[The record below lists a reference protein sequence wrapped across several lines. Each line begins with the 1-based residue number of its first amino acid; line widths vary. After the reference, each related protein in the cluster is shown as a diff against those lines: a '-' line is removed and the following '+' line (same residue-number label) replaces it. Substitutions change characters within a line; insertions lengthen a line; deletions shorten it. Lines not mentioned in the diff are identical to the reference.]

1 MFVLLLLSMAVEVS
15 GAKVKAKRSVKENPK
30 PANTKETKETE
41 KIPAKSSSSSGFS
54 GNLLVV
60 PMDGSH
66 WVGIK
71 AIAQEMGR
79 RGHRVT
85 VVIPEISIRM
95 SPGKHYDTITF
106 PVPYDQAYLDYV
118 MSSHKDIMEKDAQP
132 FLEKIKKRFAQIQK
146 IVGFIHTTA
155 ESLLFNS
162 SLIAHLAQQVSAET
176 RQQHKNCFY

>member
-1 MFVLLLLSMAVEVS
+1 MRKAQVLVLLLVIMVMELNSAA
-15 GAKVKAKRSVKENPK
+15 AKVKGSVAEK
-30 PANTKETKETE
+30 PRTPDEADT
-41 KIPAKSSSSSGFS
+41 IPASETSSSAFK

-85 VVIPEISIRM
+85 VVIPEVSMRM
-95 SPGKHYDTITF
+95 GPGKHYDTVF
-106 PVPYDQAYLDYV
+106 YPVPFDKAYMDSV
-118 MSSHKDIMEKDAQP
+118 MSTHKDI
-132 FLEKIKKRFAQIQK
+132 LEKSTQSFIEKVNKRFSQIK
-146 IVGFIHTTA
+146 RIVGFIHTTA

-162 SLIAHLAQQVSAET
+162 SLISHLEKQVSVL
-176 RQQHKNCFY
+176 F